1 MEANNTTDARQVA
14 IMKPKEQEF
23 IKAKVKVDIAVVL
36 PEDIGKDDIIELKY
50 DSITK
55 AVNEYV
61 ERYTIDPRISEV
73 EYILT
78 TPKFS
83 NDKTTNDLKEVLT
96 GETTEIKTLEDIIK
110 VENDAITDEKVTLKF
125 ELSVEEN
132 IYLDND
138 DNEQNKD
145 IRQET
150 SSASISSKRKSE
162 KEVELVIQN
171 SEHTLYW
178 QNASQVQIYQQYAP
192 SSIKND
198 SIFTPKEDYLT
209 QNTKEHIIDYS
220 NIIGSGIDNAMDSIP
235 KKNVRVGDNG
245 RIYTNPNARGNK
257 YYKIVG
263 NLADNKAV
271 KRLGM
276 AGKIISYGSTII
288 KTTEDYSKATTAKE
302 KGRVV
307 GASIGKIATGA
318 VAGTLATTT
327 TTTVLIMIAGVA
339 GIAMTPVTLVVIA
352 GCSIIMGVAAS
363 NVAEGY
369 GELYGG
375 DVGVKAVEVLKNK

>member
-14 IMKPKEQEF
+14 IMKPKEQES

-50 DSITK
+50 D
-55 AVNEYV
+55 

-96 GETTEIKTLEDIIK
+96 GETTEIKTLEDTIK

-162 KEVELVIQN
+162 K
-171 SEHTLYW
+171 
-178 QNASQVQIYQQYAP
+178 
-192 SSIKND
+192 
-198 SIFTPKEDYLT
+198 
-209 QNTKEHIIDYS
+209 
-220 NIIGSGIDNAMDSIP
+220 
-235 KKNVRVGDNG
+235 
-245 RIYTNPNARGNK
+245 
-257 YYKIVG
+257 
-263 NLADNKAV
+263 
-271 KRLGM
+271 
-276 AGKIISYGSTII
+276 
-288 KTTEDYSKATTAKE
+288 
-302 KGRVV
+302 
-307 GASIGKIATGA
+307 
-318 VAGTLATTT
+318 
-327 TTTVLIMIAGVA
+327 
-339 GIAMTPVTLVVIA
+339 
-352 GCSIIMGVAAS
+352 
-363 NVAEGY
+363 
-369 GELYGG
+369 
-375 DVGVKAVEVLKNK
+375 